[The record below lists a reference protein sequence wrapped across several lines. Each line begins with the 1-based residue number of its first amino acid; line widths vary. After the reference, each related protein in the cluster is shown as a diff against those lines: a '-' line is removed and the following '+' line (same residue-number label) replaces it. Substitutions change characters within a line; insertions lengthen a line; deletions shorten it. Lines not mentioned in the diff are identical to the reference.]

1 MASEEESAYRH
12 EALFFAGA
20 ESLVSSVLPVVEGAL
35 AGGET
40 VALIC
45 AEAHNAA
52 LEVAIGAHSQL
63 ECVDRAW
70 VFRGAVPAV
79 RFLRDFVQERIRSG
93 VTRVRVVSE
102 AAFSGH
108 DDVWG
113 EWRKYETLHNQAL
126 SRLPLWNVC
135 AYDIAVLADPVI
147 ATAELTH
154 PFVRQNGRV
163 AANPAYVDPSELN
176 RLAENALEAMP
187 DLEPAA
193 NLLDVFDLHHLHHQL
208 GELLRGAGMPQQ
220 LIEDTTL
227 AVHEVATN
235 GLVHGQPPVAVRLW
249 LSPGRAVA
257 TVSDSGPGWNE
268 HGDLAVRRL
277 DGAGPPIDE
286 RAAKMAESGYGI
298 WLARQLCDEVTGT
311 RTPEGFTVRLVKHF

>member
-1 MASEEESAYRH
+1 MTSDQESAYRH
-12 EALFFAGA
+12 EALFFADE
-20 ESLVSSVLPVVEGAL
+20 ESLVASAYPVVEQAL
-35 AGGET
+35 AAGED
-40 VALIC
+40 VALVC
-45 AEAHNAA
+45 AEPHNLA
-52 LEVAIGAHSQL
+52 LEAAIGVHPRLQRM
-63 ECVDRAW
+63 DRATI
-70 VFRGAVPAV
+70 FRGAVPAV
-79 RFLRDFVQERIRSG
+79 RFLRDFVQERTRAG
-93 VTRVRVVSE
+93 APRVRVISE

-126 SRLPLWNVC
+126 SQLPLWNVC
-135 AYDIAVLADPVI
+135 AYDTVALADPVI
-147 ATAELTH
+147 ATAELSH
-154 PFVRQNGRV
+154 PFVRQDGRV

-176 RLAENALEAMP
+176 RLAESALEAMP
-187 DLEPAA
+187 DLQPAA
-193 NLLDVFDLHHLHHQL
+193 TLLDVFDLHHLHHQL

-235 GLVHGQPPVAVRLW
+235 GLVHGEPPVAVRLW

-268 HGDLAVRRL
+268 HGGLAVRRL

-286 RAAKMAESGYGI
+286 RAAQMVESGYGI